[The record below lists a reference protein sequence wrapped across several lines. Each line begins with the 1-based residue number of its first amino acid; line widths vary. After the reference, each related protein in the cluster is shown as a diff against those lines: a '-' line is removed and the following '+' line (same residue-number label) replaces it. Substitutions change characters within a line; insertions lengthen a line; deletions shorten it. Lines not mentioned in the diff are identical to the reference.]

1 MKKPDNKE
9 TDTFSFF
16 REKSQTKVFWN
27 LVYSQKK
34 PLAELQ
40 ESYLELKT
48 SEQIRSVE
56 IKSSE

>member
-16 REKSQTKVFWN
+16 RKKLLTTVFWN

-34 PLAELQ
+34 PCAEPQ